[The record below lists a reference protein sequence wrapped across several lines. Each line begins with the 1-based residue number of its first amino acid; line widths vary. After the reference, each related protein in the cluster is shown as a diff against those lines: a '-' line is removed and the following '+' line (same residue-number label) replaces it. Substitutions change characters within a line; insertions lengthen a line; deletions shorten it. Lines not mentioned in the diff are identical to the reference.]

1 MNVLENILIGFSVFG
16 FIFAIFIAFMS
27 GLFRW

>member
-1 MNVLENILIGFSVFG
+1 MDVLENILIGFSAFG
-16 FIFAIFIAFMS
+16 FIFAIFLAVVS